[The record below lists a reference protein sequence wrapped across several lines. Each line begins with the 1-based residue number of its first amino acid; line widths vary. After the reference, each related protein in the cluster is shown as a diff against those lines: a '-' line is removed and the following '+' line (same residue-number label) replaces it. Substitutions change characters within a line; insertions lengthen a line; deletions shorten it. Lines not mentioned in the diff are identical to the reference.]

1 MTALASRSPAGSPLS
16 FRAGTAGAGAVRAT
30 GLRHE
35 AVDHAVKN
43 NSVVKTVLHQ
53 FLDTRDMSRRKVGA
67 HLDHDFTFGGLQ
79 RQRIFWL
86 RHITPSHNTH
96 TTDRRGQRSMVA
108 FLM

>member
-1 MTALASRSPAGSPLS
+1 MRLLVELGLELLARA
-16 FRAGTAGAGAVRAT
+16 AGTCAVRAA

-35 AVDHAVKN
+35 AVDHAMKDDP
-43 NSVVKTVLHQ
+43 VVKAVLHQ
-53 FLDTRDMSRRKVGA
+53 FLDARDMSRRKVRT

-86 RHITPSHNTH
+86 RHNTPSHNTN
-96 TTDRRGQRSMVA
+96 TTDKLGQRSMVA